1 MQVTAETLAR
11 MSGKATND
19 NMRSVIEGLALA
31 GIGAGLNRPHRLAI
45 YLAQLGHESAWFK
58 YDREVWGPTSAQSR
72 YDTRT
77 DLGNTA
83 ARDGDGYLY
92 RGRGPIQIT
101 GKYNYRRFTAWARL
115 MSSTAPDFVADP
127 DLVNTDPWEGLGP
140 IWYWDSGN
148 PTGESLNVYADEA
161 NHEMVTRRINGGL
174 NGYADRLT
182 RYTPAAL
189 VLLGFGPADIR
200 AFQETVFTGR
210 DVDSLDG
217 PKTRAAL
224 HRSLLSQPLV
234 TFGGG
239 VEPTLDTPE
248 ITPEKT
254 AAGLAAA
261 ILTAIETYMET

>member
-1 MQVTAETLAR
+1 MQVNAETLAR
-11 MSGKATND
+11 MSGREVND
-19 NMRSVIEGLALA
+19 NMRSVIDGLAMA

-45 YLAQLGHESAWFK
+45 YLAQLGHESDWFRW
-58 YDREVWGPTSAQSR
+58 DREIWGPTAAQKG

-77 DLGNTA
+77 DLGNTPA
-83 ARDGDGYLY
+83 ADGDGYLY

-101 GKYNYRRFTAWARL
+101 GKFNYRRFAEWARKL
-115 MSSTAPDFVADP
+115 DARAPDFVASP
-127 DLVNTDPWEGLGP
+127 DLINTDPWEGLVP

-182 RYTPAAL
+182 RYTRAAL
-189 VLLGFGPADIR
+189 VLLGYGPGDVRKFQAAAGLQADGI
-200 AFQETVFTGR
+200 
-210 DVDSLDG
+210 DG

-224 HRSLLSQPLV
+224 HQALLAQPLV
-234 TFGGG
+234 SFG
-239 VEPTLDTPE
+239 DTR
-248 ITPEKT
+248 TAPEKT

-261 ILTAIETYMET
+261 ILMAIDTYMET

>member
-1 MQVTAETLAR
+1 MQVNAETLAR
-11 MSGKATND
+11 MSGRAVND
-19 NMRSVIEGLALA
+19 NMRSVIDGLASA

-45 YLAQLGHESAWFK
+45 YLAQIGHESEWFK
-58 YDREVWGPTSAQSR
+58 YDREIWGPTAAQGR

-83 ARDGDGYLY
+83 AADGDGYTY

-101 GKYNYRRFTAWARL
+101 GKFNYRRFTTWAQKLDAR
-115 MSSTAPDFVADP
+115 APDFVASP

-148 PTGESLNVYADEA
+148 PTGESLNIYADEA

-182 RYTPAAL
+182 RYTRAAL

-200 AFQETVFTGR
+200 AFQATVFSGGQI
-210 DVDSLDG
+210 DGIDG
-217 PKTRAAL
+217 PKTRTAL
-224 HRSLLSQPLV
+224 HQALLAQPLAS
-234 TFGGG
+234 FG
-239 VEPTLDTPE
+239 DTPAA
-248 ITPEKT
+248 PEKT

-261 ILTAIETYMET
+261 ILMAIDTYMEN

>member
-1 MQVTAETLAR
+1 MQITMNTLAQ

-19 NMRSVIEGLALA
+19 NMRSVIDGLAMA

-45 YLAQLGHESAWFK
+45 YLAQLGHESEWFK
-58 YDREVWGPTSAQSR
+58 YDREIWGPTAAQGR

-83 ARDGDGYLY
+83 ARDGDGFLY

-101 GKYNYRRFTAWARL
+101 GKYNYGRFTAWAQKLDAR
-115 MSSTAPDFVADP
+115 APDFVASP

-140 IWYWDSGN
+140 IWYWDAGN

-174 NGYADRLT
+174 TGYADRLT
-182 RYTPAAL
+182 RYTRAAL

-200 AFQETVFTGR
+200 AFQAKVFTGR
-210 DVDSLDG
+210 DVDGIDG

-224 HRSLLSQPLV
+224 HRALLAQPLA
-234 TFGGG
+234 TFGDKADR
-239 VEPTLDTPE
+239 PSADDIL
-248 ITPEKT
+248 
-254 AAGLAAA
+254 AA
-261 ILTAIETYMET
+261 ILSEIKALIERELEN

>member
-11 MSGKATND
+11 MSGRAVND
-19 NMRSVIEGLALA
+19 NMRSVIDGLAIA
-31 GIGAGLNRPHRLAI
+31 GVGAGLNRPHRLAI
-45 YLAQLGHESAWFK
+45 YLAQLGHESDWFRW
-58 YDREVWGPTSAQSR
+58 DREIWGNTAAQSR
-72 YDTRT
+72 YDIRT

-101 GKYNYRRFTAWARL
+101 GKYNYGRFTEWAKKLDAR
-115 MSSTAPDFVADP
+115 APDFVASP

-140 IWYWDSGN
+140 IWYWDAGN

-161 NHEMVTRRINGGL
+161 NHEMVTRRINGGT

-182 RYTPAAL
+182 RYTRAAL
-189 VLLGFGPADIR
+189 VLLGFGPADVR
-200 AFQETVFTGR
+200 AFQASVFSGSQI
-210 DVDSLDG
+210 DGIDG

-224 HRSLLSQPLV
+224 HQALLAQPLAS
-234 TFGGG
+234 FGD
-239 VEPTLDTPE
+239 PP
-248 ITPEKT
+248 PAASEKT

-261 ILTAIETYMET
+261 ILMAIDTYMEN

>member
-11 MSGKATND
+11 MSGREVND
-19 NMRSVIEGLALA
+19 NMRSVIDGLAMA

-45 YLAQLGHESAWFK
+45 YLGQIGHESDWFRW
-58 YDREVWGPTSAQSR
+58 DREIWGPTAAQAR

-77 DLGNTA
+77 DLGNTPLA
-83 ARDGDGYLY
+83 DGDGHTY

-101 GKYNYRRFTAWARL
+101 GKFNYRRFTAWAQKLDAR
-115 MSSTAPDFVADP
+115 APDFVASP

-140 IWYWDSGN
+140 IWYWDNGN

-161 NHEMVTRRINGGL
+161 NHEMVTRRINGSL

-182 RYTPAAL
+182 RYTRAAL

-200 AFQETVFTGR
+200 AFQASVFSGSQI
-210 DVDSLDG
+210 DGIDG

-224 HRSLLSQPLV
+224 HHALLAQPLAS
-234 TFGGG
+234 FG
-239 VEPTLDTPE
+239 DTPAA
-248 ITPEKT
+248 PEKT

-261 ILTAIETYMET
+261 ILMAIDTYMEN

>member
-11 MSGKATND
+11 MAGKATND
-19 NMRSVIEGLALA
+19 NMRSVIDGLALA

-45 YLAQLGHESAWFK
+45 YLAQLGHESEWFK
-58 YDREVWGPTSAQSR
+58 YDREIWGPTAAQKR
-72 YDTRT
+72 YEGRK
-77 DLGNTA
+77 DLGNTEP
-83 ARDGDGYLY
+83 GDGSKF
-92 RGRGPIQIT
+92 RGHTAAQIT
-101 GKYNYRRFTAWARL
+101 GRANTTDFRDWCRRIDPR
-115 MSSTAPDFVADP
+115 APDFVANP
-127 DLVNTDPWEGLGP
+127 GLMNTDPWEGLGP

-182 RYTPAAL
+182 RYTRAAL

-200 AFQETVFTGR
+200 AFQAKVFTGR
-210 DVDSLDG
+210 DVDGIDG

-224 HRSLLSQPLV
+224 HHALLAQPLAS
-234 TFGGG
+234 FG
-239 VEPTLDTPE
+239 DTPAA
-248 ITPEKT
+248 PEKN

-261 ILTAIETYMET
+261 ILMAIDTYMET

>member
-1 MQVTAETLAR
+1 MQVTTETLAR
-11 MSGKATND
+11 MSGRAVND
-19 NMRSVIEGLALA
+19 NMRSVIDGLAMA

-45 YLAQLGHESAWFK
+45 YLAQIGHESDWFRW
-58 YDREVWGPTSAQSR
+58 DREIWGNTAAQAR

-83 ARDGDGYLY
+83 AADGDGYLY

-101 GKYNYRRFTAWARL
+101 GKFNYRRFTAWAQKLDAR
-115 MSSTAPDFVADP
+115 APDFVASP

-140 IWYWDSGN
+140 IWYWDRGN

-174 NGYADRLT
+174 AGYADRLT
-182 RYTPAAL
+182 RYTRAAL

-200 AFQETVFTGR
+200 AFQASVFTGNQI
-210 DVDSLDG
+210 DGIDG

-224 HRSLLSQPLV
+224 HHALLAQPLAS
-234 TFGGG
+234 FGDA
-239 VEPTLDTPE
+239 PAA
-248 ITPEKT
+248 PEKT

-261 ILTAIETYMET
+261 ILMAIDTYMEN

>member
-11 MSGKATND
+11 MSGREVND
-19 NMRSVIEGLALA
+19 NMRSVIAGLAMA

-45 YLAQLGHESAWFK
+45 YLAQLGHESDWFRW
-58 YDREVWGPTSAQSR
+58 DREIWGNTAAQAR
-72 YDTRT
+72 YDTRP

-83 ARDGDGYLY
+83 AADGDGYLY

-101 GKYNYRRFTAWARL
+101 GKYNYGKFTAWARKL
-115 MSSTAPDFVADP
+115 DARAPDFVASP
-127 DLVNTDPWEGLGP
+127 DLVNTNPWEGLGP

-174 NGYADRLT
+174 NGYADRLA
-182 RYTPAAL
+182 RYTRAAL
-189 VLLGFGPADIR
+189 VLLGHGP
-200 AFQETVFTGR
+200 R
-210 DVDSLDG
+210 DVRKFQGAAGLQADGIDG

-224 HRSLLSQPLV
+224 HQALLAQPLAS
-234 TFGGG
+234 FG
-239 VEPTLDTPE
+239 DTRAA
-248 ITPEKT
+248 PEKT

-261 ILTAIETYMET
+261 ILMAIDTYMEN